1 MHRVLLMRFFFDKGF
16 HFHGHFIHDVNDG
29 TSLGFHPFEAKETKQ
44 PWYILKSSLKD
55 AKDSTQGQQMECA
68 RRALL
73 VCL

>member
-1 MHRVLLMRFFFDKGF
+1 M
-16 HFHGHFIHDVNDG
+16 NDG